1 MIDLRTL
8 LPDVVAIATEAGRA
22 IMEIYDGEFAVEL
35 KDDRTPLT
43 AADRAAHAVIL
54 AGLGRLA
61 ASLPVLSEESAA
73 SEHAGRHR
81 WQRFWLV
88 DPLDGT
94 REFIKRNG
102 EFTVNIALIEGHRPV
117 AGVVGAPAIGRTYYG
132 AVGHGAFRQG
142 SDGTRPIAVRREV
155 LIGVALPVLDAHEL
169 ELPVALW
176 RVQQHLGTSR
186 VDRVRGGEPR
196 IERVEAHRPRRGRD
210 AGLSGDGVPVSLRLV
225 EGVVPGDR
233 RPHRLYVG
241 GDGPVSR
248 ECRHDGGEP
257 CQREGAE
264 REPGN
269 ERSLHRI
276 SLPGRS
282 P

>member
-22 IMEIYDGEFAVEL
+22 IMEIYDGDFAVEL

-117 AGVVGAPAIGRTYYG
+117 AGVVGAPAIGRTYFG

-142 SDGTRPIAVRREV
+142 TDGTRPIAVRRPAAAPLRVVGSRSHGNPELDDFLATLGPYELKPMGSSLKICLVAEGEADLYPRLGPTSEWDTAAAEAV
-155 LIGVALPVLDAHEL
+155 LLAA
-169 ELPVALW
+169 
-176 RVQQHLGTSR
+176 
-186 VDRVRGGEPR
+186 GGSMIDLKGQPLTYN
-196 IERVEAHRPRRGRD
+196 A
-210 AGLSGDGVPVSLRLV
+210 
-225 EGVVPGDR
+225 
-233 RPHRLYVG
+233 
-241 GDGPVSR
+241 
-248 ECRHDGGEP
+248 
-257 CQREGAE
+257 REGMLNPHFLAMGDDIRE
-264 REPGN
+264 R
-269 ERSLHRI
+269 
-276 SLPGRS
+276 LPCLRNG
-282 P
+282 